1 MKKYLVKITLLAAA
15 CALVTIGINLYIE
28 YTTTNNFIEAVKPLI
43 EERDTTHSLRNYEV
57 LSDSINNLYKEWLKN
72 DTSK

>member
-1 MKKYLVKITLLAAA
+1 MKKYLGQIILLVAAF
-15 CALVTIGINLYIE
+15 ALVILSLHLYSKHQSAK
-28 YTTTNNFIEAVKPLI
+28 NFIEFVTPLI

-57 LSDSINNLYKEWLKN
+57 LSDSINKAYKDWLED